1 MQHCPTCGEARYK
14 VNHNRRK
21 KIPHKVLRHFPLV
34 PRLQRL
40 FVSVGIEF
48 LKRKLMNARASE
60 IQFMKPINS
69 KKNNKHAS
77 HGKGE
82 NKLTFVE
89 PILLPSFVTP
99 QNLPR
104 YSPSKESQRVVGF
117 CNFGEGRSF

>member
-1 MQHCPTCGEARYK
+1 
-14 VNHNRRK
+14 
-21 KIPHKVLRHFPLV
+21 
-34 PRLQRL
+34 
-40 FVSVGIEF
+40 
-48 LKRKLMNARASE
+48 MNARASE

-77 HGKGE
+77 HWGKGE

-89 PILLPSFVTP
+89 PILLPSFETP

-117 CNFGEGRSF
+117 CNFGEGRSFWENFVLLGYRERS

>member
-1 MQHCPTCGEARYK
+1 MQ
-14 VNHNRRK
+14 RK
-21 KIPHKVLRHFPLV
+21 NTHLFFEFCFKKKLKKQLHDLALIPIE
-34 PRLQRL
+34 
-40 FVSVGIEF
+40 GMEF

-69 KKNNKHAS
+69 KKNNKHAF

-89 PILLPSFVTP
+89 PILLPSFVAP